1 MSDDIQDKE
10 IINKEEIFYSD
21 SEVFGYNAFISF
33 ILSARGN
40 GKTFGF
46 KKRALNAPYQTMWI
60 RRYEEDLIDFEKE
73 FMKDLIQEGLYQD
86 DSITIQNHRLIMNGE
101 VKIFFVALSQAFRKK
116 SVSYGGVNLMVF
128 DEFIEARKTRS
139 YLKGEVEM
147 FLDLIETVN
156 RLRIDRPEVRVFCL
170 ANKVTFAN
178 PYFVY
183 WGIKEFEGRFKKFQK
198 GMIVVE
204 NYYNAS
210 FTELKKNS
218 RFGQLI
224 EGTKYGKYA
233 VDNQVLR
240 DTQDFIKQKPENSKY
255 ICAIRIDNN
264 YVGLWKE
271 GNNLYCTQQYNS
283 NKIIFAPREDLQEGE
298 FVLKSN
304 DAPISW
310 MKELN
315 AIGQVFF
322 ENTIIKDVCY
332 NCIVTSYK

>member
-1 MSDDIQDKE
+1 MTDVQTIKKE
-10 IINKEEIFYSD
+10 DIFYSD

-46 KKRALNAPYQTMWI
+46 KKRALNAPYQTMWV
-60 RRYEEDLIDFEKE
+60 RRYEEDLNDFEKE
-73 FMKDLIQEGLYQD
+73 FMKDLIQEGLYQEN
-86 DSITIQNHRLIMNGE
+86 SITIQNHRLIMDGE

-116 SVSYGGVNLMVF
+116 SVSYGGVNLIVF

-204 NYYNAS
+204 NYYNAT
-210 FTELKKNS
+210 FTELKKKS

-233 VDNQVLR
+233 VDNEVLR
-240 DTQDFIKQKPENSKY
+240 DTQDFIKQKPDNAKY
-255 ICAIRIDNN
+255 LCAMRIGRN
-264 YVGLWKE
+264 YVGFWKAD
-271 GNNLYCTQQYNS
+271 NCIYCSSQYNS
-283 NKIIFAPREDLQEGE
+283 NKVVFAPRDDLQEGE
-298 FVLKSN
+298 FALKST
-304 DAPISW
+304 DVPILW
-310 MKELN
+310 LKDLN
-315 AIGQVFF
+315 GIGHAFF
-322 ENTIIKDVCY
+322 EDSLIKDICY
-332 NCIVTSYK
+332 NAMVETYK

>member
-1 MSDDIQDKE
+1 MTDSQS
-10 IINKEEIFYSD
+10 IINKEDIFYSD

-60 RRYEEDLIDFEKE
+60 RRYEEDLNDFEKE
-73 FMKDLIQEGLYQD
+73 FMKDLIQEGLYQED
-86 DSITIQNHRLIMNGE
+86 AITIQNHRLIMNGE

-210 FTELKKNS
+210 FTELKKKS

-240 DTQDFIKQKPENSKY
+240 DTADFIRQKPENAKY
-255 ICAIRIDNN
+255 LCAMRIDNN
-264 YVGLWKE
+264 YVGFWKD
-271 GNNLYCTQQYNS
+271 GNSLYCTQQYNP
-283 NKIIFAPREDLQEGE
+283 NKVIFASREDLQEGE

-304 DAPISW
+304 EAPIIW
-310 MKELN
+310 LKELN

-322 ENTIIKDVCY
+322 DNTLIKDICY
-332 NCIVTSYK
+332 NCIVNSYK

>member
-1 MSDDIQDKE
+1 MDESMKKE
-10 IINKEEIFYSD
+10 DIFYSD

-60 RRYEEDLIDFEKE
+60 RRYEEDLNDFEKE

-86 DSITIQNHRLIMNGE
+86 DTITIQNHRLIMNGE

-204 NYYNAS
+204 NYYNAT
-210 FTELKKNS
+210 FTELKKKS

-233 VDNQVLR
+233 VDNEVLR
-240 DTQDFIKQKPENSKY
+240 DTKDFIAQKPEEARY
-255 ICAIRIDNN
+255 LCCVRIGHNR
-264 YVGLWKE
+264 VGFWKN
-271 GNNLYCTQQYNS
+271 GSILYCSSAYNA
-283 NKIIFAPREDLQEGE
+283 NRVTYAPREDLQEGE
-298 FVLKSN
+298 FVLKST
-304 DAPISW
+304 DVPIVW
-310 MKELN
+310 LKDLN

-322 ENTIIKDVCY
+322 EDTLIKDICY
-332 NCIVTSYK
+332 NMMVETYK

>member
-1 MSDDIQDKE
+1 MSDDISDKAT
-10 IINKEEIFYSD
+10 IKKEDIFYDD

-33 ILSARGN
+33 ILSGRGN
-40 GKTFGF
+40 GKTYAF
-46 KKRALNAPYQTMWI
+46 KKRALNAPYQTMWV
-60 RRYEEDLIDFEKE
+60 RRYEEDLNDFERE
-73 FMKDLIQEGLYQD
+73 FMKDLIQEGLFEEN
-86 DSITIQNHRLIMNGE
+86 SITIQNHRLTIDGE

-116 SVSYGGVNLMVF
+116 SVSYGGVNLIVF

-156 RLRIDRPEVRVFCL
+156 RLRINRPEVRVFCL

-183 WGIKEFEGRFKKFQK
+183 WKIKEFDGRFKKFQK

-204 NYYNAS
+204 NYYNAK
-210 FTELKKNS
+210 FTELKKKS

-233 VDNQVLR
+233 VDNEVLR
-240 DTQDFIKQKPENSKY
+240 DTKEFIGTKTETARY
-255 ICAIRIDNN
+255 LCAMRIGTNK
-264 YVGLWKE
+264 VGFWKD
-271 GNNLYCTQQYNS
+271 GNILYCSNS
-283 NKIIFAPREDLQEGE
+283 INPNKVMFAPREELQEGE

-304 DAPISW
+304 DVPIIWLKDLHSV
-310 MKELN
+310 
-315 AIGQVFF
+315 GQVFF
-322 ENTIIKDVCY
+322 EDSLIKDICY
-332 NCIVTSYK
+332 GVMVENYK